1 MIAASPYARLLQ
13 IREVRQLVIS
23 SVIGRIPVGLSTLA
37 LVLFLQSQ
45 ASSLGAAGVAA
56 ACYVLG
62 LATVAPLVGRALDRL
77 GPRRVLLACNALHPL
92 AMVGLTVMAWSGAQR
107 GWIFAAAFVSGAS
120 LPPITVC
127 ARALYPRLVSDAA
140 LQRTAYSL
148 DSAIIE
154 TVFILGP
161 MLAAAFAAAH
171 AQVGAIWLSAAC
183 ALGGGLLFVNAGPVR
198 AWHSLAS
205 GSAPAAASPLRDRHL
220 RAVFAAAMLFAFAF
234 GAFEIGVVGLTA
246 AHEVPAAA
254 GVILALASVGSVLG
268 VLAYGARSWPLD
280 AGRQFLVLL
289 LLMAAGLAGLS
300 ALALYATVPVFAA
313 AVVPA
318 AAPMAPVIAANSVLV
333 LRIAPKERVAEAFTW
348 ASTALLA
355 GISAGTAT
363 GGTLVERYSPT
374 AAFLAATTSTLLAAM
389 VAHPAARCIA
399 RAEPNARRPSS
410 TAQD

>member
-1 MIAASPYARLLQ
+1 MFAAGPYGRLLRLPQ
-13 IREVRQLVIS
+13 VRQLVMS

-37 LVLFLQSQ
+37 LVLFLQGQ
-45 ASSLGAAGVAA
+45 ADSLADAGIAA

-62 LATVAPLVGRALDRL
+62 LAAMAPVIGRAVDRA
-77 GPRRVLLACNALHPL
+77 GPRRVLLACIALHPIAL
-92 AMVGLTVMAWSGAQR
+92 VGLTAIALAEAR
-107 GWIFAAAFVSGAS
+107 HGWVFAAALISGAS

-127 ARALYPRLVSDAA
+127 VRALYPRLVTDAA

-161 MLAAAFAAAH
+161 ILAAGFAAAG

-183 ALGGGLLFVNAGPVR
+183 ALGGGLLFLDADPVR
-198 AWHSLAS
+198 AWRPRNAGL
-205 GSAPAAASPLRDRHL
+205 APAGASPLRVGHVRGL
-220 RAVFAAAMLFAFAF
+220 LAAAALFAFAF
-234 GAFEIGVVGLTA
+234 GAFEIGVVGFATRQGM
-246 AHEVPAAA
+246 PAAA

-268 VLAYGARSWPLD
+268 VLAYGGRSWSLD

-289 LLMAAGLAGLS
+289 ALMAGGLA
-300 ALALYATVPVFAA
+300 ALAPIQNVPLFAA
-313 AVVPA
+313 AVVVA

-333 LRIAPKERVAEAFTW
+333 LRTAPKERIAEAFTW

-355 GISAGTAT
+355 GISAGTAA

-374 AAFLAATTSTLLAAM
+374 VALLAASAATLLAA
-389 VAHPAARCIA
+389 VTAYPAARRIA
-399 RAEPNARRPSS
+399 RPEPLEKSR
-410 TAQD
+410 